1 MNKSDLKLILIIL
14 IIIGITFA
22 VVSLNRKNGNIAE
35 VYYEDELILKI
46 DMNIDKEYV
55 VSGRL
60 GDVVVEVKDKMIRV
74 KEENS
79 PKHLCS
85 KEGFTDDSLKPIIC
99 LPNKIIIKVINSSDM
114 DGVVY

>member
-14 IIIGITFA
+14 IIIGITYA
-22 VVSLNRKNGNIAE
+22 LTSINKKGGDIAE
-35 VYYEDELILKI
+35 VYYEDKLIKTI
-46 DMNIDKEYV
+46 DLNTDKEYRAR
-55 VSGRL
+55 GLL
-60 GDVVVEVKDKMIRV
+60 GDIVIEVKDKKVRV

-85 KEGFTDDSLKPIIC
+85 KEGYTNDSSKPIIC
-99 LPNKIIIKVINSSDM
+99 LPNKIVIKVVSDSSV